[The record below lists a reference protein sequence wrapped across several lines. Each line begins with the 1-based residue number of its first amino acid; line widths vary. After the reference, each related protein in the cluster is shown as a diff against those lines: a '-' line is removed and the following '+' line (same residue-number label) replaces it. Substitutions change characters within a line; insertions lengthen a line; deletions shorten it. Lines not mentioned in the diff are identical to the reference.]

1 MGNFLS
7 AFQIHI
13 IPRGE
18 AATLEEGIVQ
28 TAREKLIQL
37 ISKICKDY
45 RGALVE
51 QKGDKLMYAFNN
63 VNFASLASVAI
74 QIEADLLNTK
84 NHLSP
89 ICLASIGVVALIN
102 PFTGLKEEERSV
114 DLASFMA
121 DAAGAGELYLSEG
134 AYAALKNPDLLLC
147 RFTRQLMR
155 TGEERALNAYEVFWS
170 PTEIDLGKLHQDS
183 DAIDLDIQPIRSFGL
198 KLVATVLLLFFG
210 VLLLTVGYESLW
222 AWFIQMVYR

>member
-13 IPRGE
+13 ISRDE
-18 AATLEEGIVQ
+18 TAVLEESITQ
-28 TAREKLIQL
+28 AAREKISQL

-45 RGALVE
+45 RGVVVDHAGE
-51 QKGDKLMYAFNN
+51 KLMYAFDN

-74 QIEADLLNTK
+74 QIEADLLNAK

-102 PFTGLKEEERSV
+102 PFTGLREEERSV
-114 DLASFMA
+114 ELALFMA
-121 DAAGAGELYLSEG
+121 EAAGPGELYLSEG

-170 PTEIDLGKLHQDS
+170 PTEVDLGKLQKDP

-198 KLVATVLLLFFG
+198 KLVGTVLLLFFG

-222 AWFIQMVYR
+222 VWFIQMVNR